1 LSEEEQA
8 KNRNKIDIDVDLERT
23 SQLLKDFNQF
33 VIDVQNS
40 LNSTKKANADATLF
54 DADTFGIE
62 SNLGKNFYELA
73 VINKKLKQVG

>member
-1 LSEEEQA
+1 MSEEEQA

-54 DADTFGIE
+54 DAP
-62 SNLGKNFYELA
+62 A
-73 VINKKLKQVG
+73 